1 MTIAMKL
8 SSGGECVLNVLLL
21 NLTCI
26 YDVNLV
32 SNIGL
37 GGGLLEIVGFLF
49 MFVSCSDNSIIIT
62 FKLVSVHTF
71 K

>member
-37 GGGLLEIVGFLF
+37 GGGGAAGNSWLFIHVCFLLW
-49 MFVSCSDNSIIIT
+49 
-62 FKLVSVHTF
+62 
-71 K
+71 

>member
-1 MTIAMKL
+1 MKL

-37 GGGLLEIVGFLF
+37 GGGGLLEIVGFLF